1 MRHRAMLVLSGVA
14 VLALALGFVGG
25 AVASNMGFKLN
36 YGVVNAVNQLLYGS
50 GVSLGLTKKLPD
62 EVELAVN
69 LDLANPS
76 PRNSNMGFKL
86 NLTSLPADGLDVDV
100 GTAGV
105 APMSNM
111 GFKLNLLSLPA
122 GGLVIEAPG
131 GTLCTFE
138 TYQDGEDRILVNGIP
153 VGTP

>member
-1 MRHRAMLVLSGVA
+1 
-14 VLALALGFVGG
+14 
-25 AVASNMGFKLN
+25 
-36 YGVVNAVNQLLYGS
+36 
-50 GVSLGLTKKLPD
+50 
-62 EVELAVN
+62 
-69 LDLANPS
+69 
-76 PRNSNMGFKL
+76 MGFKL